1 MEWTE
6 DNNKATINH
15 LLDYYA
21 DLLSR
26 YADFVEQLGTADL
39 PTKLKSLQTL
49 KSVALTIDAL
59 LRRWSFANRGYDSNT
74 HQARHAAA
82 ELSTQK
88 STPEKDTEDVS
99 YTDDD
104 RVELKIRLRTLRESE
119 DAPFITGETLEETD
133 SPSPAPPKVK
143 KSTVAA
149 AISNFLE
156 AGEQSTAAIAQKT
169 GRSERTVRRDLTE
182 MQSDGKVSR
191 VKKGVYKLHRSVKWT
206 EADNREIIN
215 ELLRAYTEMIDLCKG
230 SVKDGFTL
238 EDVSDTEQIKIVKTF
253 NACVATVDRL
263 MKRWSLV
270 HLGWHTNPQLA
281 KADAE
286 ANAFESARVDLQ
298 NAPIEAF
305 FRVTAHYHR
314 DMKELLFNLPG
325 TGKKQTLPNY
335 EVGLWSYDA
344 TTQELYPPDS
354 TEPISE
360 ADARKILL
368 NRKTSDPAPL
378 AVFGDAW

>member
-1 MEWTE
+1 MAWTE
-6 DNNKATINH
+6 DNNKATINQ

-26 YADFVEQLGTADL
+26 YADFVEQLSTADL

-74 HQARHAAA
+74 HQARQAAA
-82 ELSTQK
+82 ELSNQK
-88 STPEKDTEDVS
+88 STPEEDTEDVS

-104 RVELKIRLRTLRESE
+104 MVELKIRLRALPESE
-119 DAPFITGETLEETD
+119 DEPFITGETLEETD
-133 SPSPAPPKVK
+133 APSPAPAKVK

-149 AISNFLE
+149 VISNFLE
-156 AGEQSTAAIAQKT
+156 AGEQSTAAIARKT

-182 MQSDGKVSR
+182 MLSVDQVSL

-206 EADNREIIN
+206 EANNREIIN
-215 ELLRAYTEMIDLCKG
+215 ELLRVYTEMIDVCKG
-230 SVKDGFTL
+230 GVKDGFTL
-238 EDVSDTEQIKIVKTF
+238 EDVSDTEQIKSVKTL

-263 MKRWSLV
+263 MNRWSLV
-270 HLGWHTNPQLA
+270 HLGWNTNPQLA

-286 ANAFESARVDLQ
+286 AKAFESARVDLQ

-305 FRVTAHYHR
+305 FKVTTHYHA
-314 DMKELLFNLPG
+314 DMKAVVFSMPHARKNTP
-325 TGKKQTLPNY
+325 PNY
-335 EVGLWSYDA
+335 EVGLWAYDGTA
-344 TTQELYPPDS
+344 QELYPPNS

-360 ADARKILL
+360 ANARKILL
-368 NRKTSDPAPL
+368 NRKTTDPAPL
-378 AVFGDAW
+378 IVFGKAW

>member
-1 MEWTE
+1 MAWTE
-6 DNNKATINH
+6 DNNKQTINQ

-74 HQARHAAA
+74 HQARQAAA

-88 STPEKDTEDVS
+88 STPEEETEDVS
-99 YTDDD
+99 YTDDGM
-104 RVELKIRLRTLRESE
+104 VELKIRLCALPESE
-119 DAPFITGETLEETD
+119 DEPFITGETLEETD
-133 SPSPAPPKVK
+133 APSPAPPKVK
-143 KSTVAA
+143 KSMVAA

-156 AGEQSTAAIAQKT
+156 AGEQSTAAIARKT

-182 MQSDGKVSR
+182 MQSAGKVSL

-206 EADNREIIN
+206 EADNRDLIN
-215 ELLRAYTEMIDLCKG
+215 ELLGVYTEMIDVCKG
-230 SVKDGFTL
+230 GVKDGFTL
-238 EDVSDTEQIKIVKTF
+238 EDVSDTEQIKSVKTF

-270 HLGWHTNPQLA
+270 HLGWNTNPQLA

-286 ANAFESARVDLQ
+286 AEASKAARVDLQ

-305 FRVTAHYHR
+305 FRVTTHYHP
-314 DMKELLFNLPG
+314 DMKAIIFSMPHARKN
-325 TGKKQTLPNY
+325 TAPNY
-335 EVGLWSYDA
+335 EVGLWAYDGTA
-344 TTQELYPPDS
+344 QELYPPNS

-360 ADARKILL
+360 ANARKILL

-378 AVFGDAW
+378 IVFGKAW

>member
-1 MEWTE
+1 MAWTE
-6 DNNKATINH
+6 DNNKATLNQ

-26 YADFVEQLGTADL
+26 YADFVEQLETANL

-74 HQARHAAA
+74 HQARRAAA

-88 STPEKDTEDVS
+88 STPEEDTEDVS

-104 RVELKIRLRTLRESE
+104 MVELKIRLRALPESE
-119 DAPFITGETLEETD
+119 DEPFITGETLEETY

-156 AGEQSTAAIAQKT
+156 AGEQSTAAIARKT

-182 MQSDGKVSR
+182 MQSVDQVSL

-206 EADNREIIN
+206 EADNRDLIN
-215 ELLRAYTEMIDLCKG
+215 ELLRVYTEMIDVCKG
-230 SVKDGFTL
+230 GVKDGFTL
-238 EDVSDTEQIKIVKTF
+238 EDVSDTEQIKSVKTF

-263 MKRWSLV
+263 MKRWALV
-270 HLGWHTNPQLA
+270 HLGWNTNPQLA

-286 ANAFESARVDLQ
+286 AEVSEAARVDLQ

-305 FRVTAHYHR
+305 FRVTTHYHP
-314 DMKELLFNLPG
+314 DMKAIVFRMPHARKNTP
-325 TGKKQTLPNY
+325 PNY
-335 EVGLWSYDA
+335 EVGLWAYDGTA
-344 TTQELYPPDS
+344 QELYPPNS

-360 ADARKILL
+360 AAARKILL
-368 NRKTSDPAPL
+368 NRKTTDPAPL
-378 AVFGDAW
+378 IVFGKAW